1 MTTISNSS
9 TKIRLS
15 MELSKTLAF
24 TIPRPILTRLTR
36 NFFGLE
42 LRYDPIIP
50 SHIKYIIIIYAYFQQ
65 ISDQDII
72 DENGPWN
79 VENYETDK
87 SLDIMTKAVVMTS
100 EMKLRIV
107 LCSVICHK
115 NRKHSRHTLKN

>member
-1 MTTISNSS
+1 
-9 TKIRLS
+9 

-115 NRKHSRHTLKN
+115 NRKHSRDTLKN